1 MQDFDIVRSTNHCGK
16 TLSPTNSSPNNLP
29 RWISISLALLCLV
42 IFAVPSPA
50 QTYTM
55 LTSLVGTG
63 LWPGTTPLVQGFDG
77 SFYGVSELGGANS
90 RGAIYKVTPA
100 GVLTVLHNFCPE
112 IGCADGSSPSGLTL
126 GKDGNFYGSTYSGGT
141 VIGAASGD
149 GTIFKITPQGVLT
162 TLYSF
167 CGRSCRVGQL
177 PGPLVQAPNGSFF
190 GTAINGGR
198 GEHGSIFEVTAKG
211 AFTALYNFCTRKVC
225 ADGSDPSYGLALGV
239 DGDLY
244 GTTTNTFFKMTEAGK
259 LTVLYTFCVA
269 TPCVD
274 GSGLVG
280 VPIQAADGNL
290 YGTTEAGGS
299 QGGGT
304 IYQITTD
311 GQFTTLY
318 SFCHKANCP
327 NGSVPFAGLA
337 LGSDGNFYG
346 TTNYGGNRYVNGCGD
361 QGCGTIFQ
369 SNSSGALTTI
379 YKFCAQPKCGDGLFP
394 MTPIVQGTDGSFY
407 GMAGGGTR
415 TGFPIYKLD
424 TGLPPFV
431 KTLPA
436 SGGANATV
444 IILGNNLTGTTE
456 VAFNGVSAVFK
467 VVSDTEITA
476 KVPSGAS
483 TGSVTVTTQAGT
495 LSSNIAFN
503 VP

>member
-1 MQDFDIVRSTNHCGK
+1 MQNSTRLLRK
-16 TLSPTNSSPNNLP
+16 LL
-29 RWISISLALLCLV
+29 RWLSISLAGL
-42 IFAVPSPA
+42 AVVALPSSA
-50 QTYTM
+50 QTYTV
-55 LTSLVGTG
+55 LTSLIGTG
-63 LWPGTTPLVQGFDG
+63 VWPGTTALVQGFDG
-77 SFYGVSELGGANS
+77 NFYGSSELGGANS
-90 RGAIYKVTPA
+90 KGAIYKVTPD
-100 GVLTVLHNFCPE
+100 GVLTVLYNFCPQT
-112 IGCADGSSPSGLTL
+112 GCMDGSSPSGLTL
-126 GKDGNFYGSTYSGGT
+126 GKDGNLYGSTLSGGS
-141 VIGAASGD
+141 VNGVASGD
-149 GTIFKITPQGVLT
+149 GTIFKITPEGVLT

-167 CGRSCRVGQL
+167 CGRSCSFGGVG
-177 PGPLVQAPNGSFF
+177 PGPLVQAANGSFF
-190 GTAINGGR
+190 GPTMGGGR
-198 GEHGSIFEVTAKG
+198 GKRGTMFKVTAKG
-211 AFTALYNFCTRKVC
+211 AFTELFDFCFVKGC
-225 ADGSDPSYGLALGV
+225 ADGYDPTDGLLLGV

-244 GTTTNTFFKMTEAGK
+244 GTTNTTFFKMTETGK
-259 LTVLYTFCVA
+259 LTGLYTFCAV

-290 YGTTEAGGS
+290 YGITEAGGS

-304 IYQITTD
+304 IYQITTN
-311 GQFTTLY
+311 GQLTTLY

-369 SNSSGALTTI
+369 STTSGALTTL

-407 GMAGGGTR
+407 GVAGGGTK

-424 TGLPPFV
+424 MGLPPFV

-436 SGGANATV
+436 SGRAGGTV
-444 IILGNNLTGTTE
+444 IVLGNNLTGTTE
-456 VAFNGVSAVFK
+456 VAFNGETAVFK
-467 VVSDTEITA
+467 VVSNTEISV
-476 KVPSGAS
+476 KVPAGAS
-483 TGSVTVTTQAGT
+483 TGNVTVTTAAGT
-495 LSSNIAFN
+495 LKSNAAFT